1 MFLYFWIDQYY
12 FTYEFKTETL
22 VIVLSSE
29 LSAWPW
35 LTDGEAGVTFG
46 DPVVRT
52 GFGDTGGL
60 GDVKDLVVGDEKRLR
75 PKSIL

>member
-1 MFLYFWIDQYY
+1 MTAGD
-12 FTYEFKTETL
+12 
-22 VIVLSSE
+22 
-29 LSAWPW
+29 
-35 LTDGEAGVTFG
+35 AGVTFG
-46 DPVVRT
+46 EPDVST

>member
-1 MFLYFWIDQYY
+1 MDVGY
-12 FTYEFKTETL
+12 FTYELNTDTL

-29 LSAWPW
+29 LSTWFW
-35 LTDGEAGVTFG
+35 LTAGEAGVTFG
-46 DPVVRT
+46 DPDVIT
-52 GFGDTGGL
+52 GFGDIGGF

>member
-1 MFLYFWIDQYY
+1 MDQCY

-22 VIVLSSE
+22 VTVLSSE

>member
-1 MFLYFWIDQYY
+1 MN
-12 FTYEFKTETL
+12 TETL

-29 LSAWPW
+29 LSGWPW
-35 LTDGEAGVTFG
+35 LTAVGDAGVTFG
-46 DPVVRT
+46 DPDVKT
-52 GFGDTGGL
+52 GFGDIGGL